1 MGAGTS
7 VQVVSNHIDAIFPS
21 KGYGRSFEANAI
33 DDEMLE
39 DLKERFDTEYQKWLE
54 KCKERKQRAIKSDKK
69 EITSHAAR
77 KDMSSCAENMTEL
90 IKQLENDGKWVYMLD
105 LSINTKTH
113 LCSVR
118 LQFDSSLQQHAQSKT
133 GCQDRKR
140 TLSEYG
146 KIQRGEYE
154 VSARVMVKRRI

>member
-1 MGAGTS
+1 
-7 VQVVSNHIDAIFPS
+7 
-21 KGYGRSFEANAI
+21 
-33 DDEMLE
+33 
-39 DLKERFDTEYQKWLE
+39 
-54 KCKERKQRAIKSDKK
+54 
-69 EITSHAAR
+69 
-77 KDMSSCAENMTEL
+77 MSSCAENMTEL

-113 LCSVR
+113 LCSFR